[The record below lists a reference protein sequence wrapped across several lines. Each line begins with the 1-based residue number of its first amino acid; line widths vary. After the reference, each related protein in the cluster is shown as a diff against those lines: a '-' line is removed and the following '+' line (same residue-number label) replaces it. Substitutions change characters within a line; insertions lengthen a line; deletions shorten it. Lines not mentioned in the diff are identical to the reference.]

1 MKLPDDI
8 QYPDGRVFDIPTN
21 IEPTKDQDIINL
33 LKSENAYLRGK
44 IEVYE
49 KFLKDRGYIK
59 EAEYEKKYT
68 LADFVK
74 GRVDDETLDR
84 IALKADELQR
94 ENLSKEDKAVADKAA
109 KQEAHAIQPEEK
121 KKSRYSIDF
130 RDVDAKLAE
139 CTTIDEVNKYADEL
153 LAKKLTVNQRVAIKE
168 KIYDRRRAIIILENM

>member
-1 MKLPDDI
+1 MSHPDTNEI
-8 QYPDGRVFDIPTN
+8 VHEYHGWDGKCFYDDADT
-21 IEPTKDQDIINL
+21 TKDQDIINW

-59 EAEYEKKYT
+59 EKEYT

-84 IALKADELQR
+84 IAIKADELQR

-139 CTTIDEVNKYADEL
+139 CTTVDEVNKYADEL
-153 LAKKLTVNQRVAIKE
+153 LAKKLTINQRAAIKE